1 MATEDQRNRQIVAAL
16 HLRRRSRKASSAV
29 LIAAPSMRVIATPG
43 RRTGMQQRFTLDELP
58 IAEATYTIPV
68 GKDRES
74 NTYRK
79 SSQFSD
85 SIINIGPSPNDPRLI
100 TFLGS
105 GDKITIA
112 FLWKYSLSNLMIRDP
127 ERSRPTLEFY
137 ISAIH
142 VRRGSRDSFKRCTWQ
157 LFLTHLDLS
166 RRAKNTKPRPAREL
180 GPTTDRMQGPGSRR
194 ADG

>member
-1 MATEDQRNRQIVAAL
+1 MCSFSHLNGSHLMATEDQRNRQIVAAL

-68 GKDRES
+68 GKD
-74 NTYRK
+74 
-79 SSQFSD
+79 
-85 SIINIGPSPNDPRLI
+85 
-100 TFLGS
+100 GS